1 MDIYSKRAIQQIDD
15 TLKHCQT
22 LKSNAEKKSPFLDDV
37 TKAEILTKMSSTISR
52 HSPHKSVYRN
62 QASDFIKIFH
72 SDHAYALNGLMG
84 ILLAL
89 RHDFQTGHLKTFH
102 EMVQADIFS
111 NFLDQADYLLE
122 EDYKDAAAVIIGG
135 ILEQHLRN
143 LSVKNNMPTVN
154 DNNKPL
160 KASTINDALAGK
172 SVYSKTDQKNILAWL
187 SIRNDAAHGNYGNSE
202 KKQVSLMLQGVRDF
216 IYRNPA

>member
-22 LKSNAEKKSPFLDDV
+22 LRSNAEKKSPFLDDV
-37 TKAEILTKMSSTISR
+37 TKAEILTKLSSTISR
-52 HSPHKSVYRN
+52 LSPNKSVYRS
-62 QASDFIKIFH
+62 QASDFIGIFH
-72 SDHAYALNGLMG
+72 SNHAYALNGLMG
-84 ILLAL
+84 IMFAL
-89 RHDFQTGHLKTFH
+89 RHDFQTGHLKSFH

-111 NFLDQADYLLE
+111 NFLDMADYLLE
-122 EDYKDAAAVIIGG
+122 EGYKDAAAVIIGG

-143 LSVKNNMPTVN
+143 LSLKNNMLTVN

-160 KASTINDALAGK
+160 KASTMNDALSVK

-187 SIRNDAAHGNYGNSE
+187 SVRNDAAHGNYGNYE

-216 IYRNPA
+216 ISRNPA